1 MVPPRYRRG
10 EASTRDS
17 ENRRTEVLKRKVL
30 TVDRC
35 CETDPRPCATTRSTA
50 RRHIYYLVPHY
61 TRGQDVPSTRR
72 TRPHRKQ
79 TNETNRKHTNLTAIV
94 PASQRAR
101 PQTYT
106 WSNMEANAP
115 PQPQSCVT
123 FGFCEECVTVLCF
136 NNRGSSSA
144 SASAAPQG
152 KLEVVVCASHARLSC
167 WCVSRL

>member
-1 MVPPRYRRG
+1 MWSRRG
-10 EASTRDS
+10 DDKRQARTANRGVNSRQVLRDRPTTMRDDAVDGASTYI
-17 ENRRTEVLKRKVL
+17 L
-30 TVDRC
+30 
-35 CETDPRPCATTRSTA
+35 PRPAL
-50 RRHIYYLVPHY
+50 H
-61 TRGQDVPSTRR
+61 TRGQDVPSTR
-72 TRPHRKQ
+72 TRPLRKQ

>member
-1 MVPPRYRRG
+1 MVPPRRSVNARFR
-10 EASTRDS
+10 E
-17 ENRRTEVLKRKVL
+17 RRTEVLKRKVL

-61 TRGQDVPSTRR
+61 TRGQDVPSTR

-136 NNRGSSSA
+136 KLLTTAVRAALPQAPRPRGSW
-144 SASAAPQG
+144 
-152 KLEVVVCASHARLSC
+152 K
-167 WCVSRL
+167 